1 MNSRHLTTAIDACER
16 ALNEQ
21 GENPHSW
28 QLACR
33 DLGNILQGLGR
44 FDEAIQWHSFA
55 LESQLNLVEVYFYLG
70 KLHANEENWL
80 EAIASLKNV
89 LEYQPD
95 SVTVYSSL
103 AQIYGRLGQ
112 KEAEMDCWYRVL
124 TLSPNLSDARGYHKL
139 AKALQEKGK
148 IEAAITCYQRAIE
161 RSQGFLAPYYEL
173 AEIWLQQ
180 GQLEQASSYYQTIL
194 AQDPN
199 QARAHHKLGS
209 IYLQQNQYEE
219 AIAALRQAIKIDPQ
233 FPWAYRELVKT
244 FIKLARWDEAIAT
257 CHAIINLV
265 EEFPWVYVHLG
276 NALRQKGRVGDAAS
290 AFQKACVLR
299 GWDRCLSNN
308 YHFTQDYFTY
318 RIPVWTAHLQ
328 SFAAQP
334 DLKIL
339 EIGSFQG
346 MSTCWLLD
354 NVLTHASAEL
364 TCVADNFSELFAANL
379 AKTGAKEKV
388 TQLAGNVPQLLA
400 SLSPQTYDVI
410 NFQSKCKLSDRLQQ
424 DVALA
429 WQTLKVGGLALF
441 NDYGWTN
448 PADPAQN
455 PKLGIDQF
463 LNSLKGQWE
472 IVRHAPQAYQLI
484 VQRRRSQESVGT

>member
-1 MNSRHLTTAIDACER
+1 VNSKHLTAAIAACEQ
-16 ALNEQ
+16 ALSNQ
-21 GENPHSW
+21 AENPHSW

-44 FDEAIQWHSFA
+44 FDESIQWHSFA
-55 LESQLNLVEVYFYLG
+55 LENQLNLREVYFYLG

-80 EAIASLKNV
+80 EAIAALQNV
-89 LEYQPD
+89 LADQPD
-95 SVTVYSSL
+95 SAIAYSSL

-112 KEAEMDCWYRVL
+112 KEAEIDCWYRAL
-124 TLSPNLSDARGYHKL
+124 NLNPDLSDARGYHKL

-161 RSQGFLAPYYEL
+161 RNQNFLASYYEL

-180 GQLEQASSYYQTIL
+180 GQLEEATSYYQTIL
-194 AQDPN
+194 AHDRN
-199 QARAHHKLGS
+199 QARAYHKLGS

-219 AIAALRQAIKIDPQ
+219 AIAALRQAIQIEPQ

-244 FIKLARWDEAIAT
+244 FIKLERWDEAIAT

-276 NALRQKGRVGDAAS
+276 NALRQKGRVADAVS
-290 AFQKACVLR
+290 AFQKACKLR
-299 GWDRCLSNN
+299 NWHQCVTNN
-308 YHFTQDYFTY
+308 YHFTEDRFTY
-318 RIPVWTAHLQ
+318 RIPVWTSHLQ
-328 SFAAQP
+328 SFVGKP
-334 DLKIL
+334 ELKIL

-354 NVLTHASAEL
+354 NVLTHASAKL
-364 TCVADNFSELFAANL
+364 TCVADNFSELFTANL
-379 AKTGAKEKV
+379 FKTGGKEKV
-388 TQLAGNVPQLLA
+388 TQLVGNVPQLLA
-400 SLSPQTYDVI
+400 SLSPETYDVI

-424 DVALA
+424 DVTLA
-429 WQTLKVGGLALF
+429 WQTLKWGGIALF

-448 PADPAQN
+448 PANEAQN

-463 LNSLKGQWE
+463 LDTVKGQWE

-484 VQRRRSQESVGT
+484 VQKKESG